1 MCARL
6 FPGVRWCSSRIRN
19 RSLPT
24 LISIPLRRRV
34 AWIDDAIYPLYILA
48 IVAHM
53 VSYATIRDVAFTR
66 WDPLRDLLTLHEQI
80 GQLVGTDAPG
90 WTPPVDLYETA
101 SAFVLTAELAGLT
114 RDQIEI
120 QVEENRIVLRG
131 ARATGPT
138 GNMAC
143 EQFHSV
149 ERGHGRFSRAFSLPE
164 PIAMEQV
171 TADLKDGILT
181 VTIPKSADR
190 GARRVTV

>member
-1 MCARL
+1 M
-6 FPGVRWCSSRIRN
+6 
-19 RSLPT
+19 
-24 LISIPLRRRV
+24 
-34 AWIDDAIYPLYILA
+34 
-48 IVAHM
+48 
-53 VSYATIRDVAFTR
+53 RDVAFTR

-143 EQFHSV
+143 EQFHRV

-190 GARRVTV
+190 GARRVTVG